1 MFPIR
6 TTAGSEQQPEG
17 STVGLSDHTQ
27 EITTMQRRLAIALA
41 AGITAATLGV
51 AGGTASAAHC
61 TDSGGPGNS
70 DFAAH
75 VQAASHSEGKTHK
88 GWSSCIPGNPNFTG

>member
-1 MFPIR
+1 
-6 TTAGSEQQPEG
+6 
-17 STVGLSDHTQ
+17 
-27 EITTMQRRLAIALA
+27 MQRRLAFALA

-61 TDSGGPGNS
+61 TDDGGPGNS

-75 VQAASHSEGKTHK
+75 VQANSGPGGHDEGDHQGWASCEINSNNYVT
-88 GWSSCIPGNPNFTG
+88 P

>member
-1 MFPIR
+1 
-6 TTAGSEQQPEG
+6 
-17 STVGLSDHTQ
+17 
-27 EITTMQRRLAIALA
+27 MQRRLAVALA

-61 TDSGGPGNS
+61 TDNGGPGNS

-75 VQAASHSEGKTHK
+75 VQAAQGSGGHNEGDHK
-88 GWSSCIPGNPNFTG
+88 GWSSCVPGNPNFTG